1 MRVLQVKE
9 FILILLFLKIVE
21 LVISILFPDVFV
33 VALDSK
39 VLIVALSGR
48 L

>member
-21 LVISILFPDVFV
+21 LVISILFPDVLV
-33 VALDSK
+33 VTLDSK
-39 VLIVALSGR
+39 VLIVTFVC
-48 L
+48 